1 MAITYEHSEPY
12 ITFGGTIMKLF
23 IAAFL
28 LLVFAPAIISNA
40 KPTVQQ
46 TVAFVN
52 VNVVPM
58 DSERVL
64 NDQTVVVRGDRIVQI
79 GPASKVKAPA
89 GALRVDGRGMYLMP
103 GLAEMHGHI
112 PPPQAPKEFTEAVLF
127 MYVANGVT
135 TVRGMLGA
143 PGQLELR
150 ERAKRGEIVSP
161 TLYLAGP
168 SFNGNSV
175 NSPAQA
181 AEMVRAQKR
190 EGWDLLKVHP
200 GLTRDEYD
208 AMAKT
213 ARQLGISFAGHV
225 PEEVGLLHALEMGQ
239 ETIDHVDGY
248 VEYLGAEG
256 GPIDEAKLTDIVRL
270 TKKSGA
276 WIVPTMALWETLL
289 GVPSLEKLL
298 AYPELKY
305 MPPQM
310 VANWEKAHRGRQSG
324 SQYDRKKAEQIATNR
339 KRILKALH
347 DGGVRIIFGTDAP
360 QQFSVP
366 GFSVHREM
374 ASMVEAGLSPY
385 EIILSGTRTA
395 GDYFKKEA
403 QFGTIAAGQRADMI
417 LVNGNPLKDVS
428 NVAKRAGVMVRG
440 RWLSENEIQ
449 KRMKS
454 IALSNMPKSVP

>member
-1 MAITYEHSEPY
+1 MREK
-12 ITFGGTIMKLF
+12 MLRLC
-23 IAAFL
+23 AAAL
-28 LLVFAPAIISNA
+28 LLASCAGPADTSGA
-40 KPTVQQ
+40 MLQPKAQE
-46 TVAFVN
+46 VAFVG
-52 VNVVPM
+52 VNVVPV

-64 NDQTVVVRGDRIVQI
+64 ADQTVLVRGDRIVEV
-79 GPASKVKAPA
+79 GPAAKVKVPS
-89 GALRVDGRGMYLMP
+89 GALRIDGRGKFLMP

-143 PGQLELR
+143 PGQLDLR
-150 ERAKRGEIVSP
+150 ERAARGELLSP

-175 NSPAQA
+175 SSPEQA

-208 AMAKT
+208 AMART
-213 ARQLGISFAGHV
+213 AREVGIKFAGHV
-225 PEEVGLLHALEMGQ
+225 PAEVGLTHALAAGQ

-248 VEYLGAEG
+248 VEHLQAEG
-256 GPIDEAKLTDIVRL
+256 VPVDEAKLREIVRL
-270 TKKSGA
+270 TKSSGA

-289 GVPSLEKLL
+289 GVASIDKLMS
-298 AYPELKY
+298 YPELKY
-305 MPPQM
+305 MPRQQ
-310 VANWEKAHRGRQSG
+310 VESWERLHRARQSG
-324 SQYDRKKAEQIATNR
+324 PQFDRKKAEQTAANR

-347 DGGVRIIFGTDAP
+347 AGGVPVIFGTDAP

-374 ASMVEAGLSPY
+374 ASMLEAGMTPY
-385 EIILSGTRTA
+385 EIIRTA
-395 GDYFKKEA
+395 TKNAGEYYQNKA
-403 QFGTIAAGQRADMI
+403 RFGTVAAGQRADLI
-417 LVNGNPLKDVS
+417 LVNGNPLKDIS
-428 NVAKRAGVMVRG
+428 NIARRSGVMVRG
-440 RWLSENEIQ
+440 RWLGEDEIQ
-449 KRMKS
+449 KRLEA
-454 IALSNMPKSVP
+454 IAAANSR

>member
-1 MAITYEHSEPY
+1 MREKS
-12 ITFGGTIMKLF
+12 MRLF
-23 IAAFL
+23 AAAL
-28 LLVFAPAIISNA
+28 LLLLGCGGRAGTTGASAQPKARE
-40 KPTVQQ
+40 
-46 TVAFVN
+46 VAFVN
-52 VNVVPM
+52 VSVVPM

-64 NDQTVVVRGDRIVQI
+64 ADHTVLVRGDRIVEV
-79 GPASKVKAPA
+79 GPASKVKVPA
-89 GALRVDGRGMYLMP
+89 GALRIDGRGKYLMP
-103 GLAEMHGHI
+103 GLAEMHGHV

-150 ERAKRGEIVSP
+150 ERANRGELLSP

-175 NSPAQA
+175 SSPAQA
-181 AEMVRAQKR
+181 AEMVRQQKR

-208 AMAKT
+208 AMARA
-213 ARQLGISFAGHV
+213 AREAGIRFAGHV
-225 PEEVGLLHALEMGQ
+225 PAEVGLAHALEMGQ

-248 VEYLGAEG
+248 VEHLGAEG
-256 GPIDEAKLTDIVRL
+256 APLDDAKLAEVVRL

-289 GVPSLEKLL
+289 GVTSIDKLL
-298 AYPELKY
+298 GYPELRY
-305 MPPQM
+305 MPAQQ
-310 VANWEKAHRGRQSG
+310 VQAWERAHRARQSAP
-324 SQYDRKKAEQIATNR
+324 QFDRRKAELTAANR

-347 DGGVRIIFGTDAP
+347 DGGVPVIFGTDAP

-374 ASMVEAGLSPY
+374 ALMLESGMKPYQILLTATKNAGEY
-385 EIILSGTRTA
+385 HRDKA
-395 GDYFKKEA
+395 R
-403 QFGTIAAGQRADMI
+403 FGTIAAGGRADLL
-417 LVNGNPLKDVS
+417 LVAGDPLKDLS
-428 NVAKRAGVMVRG
+428 NVARRAGVMVRG
-440 RWLSENEIQ
+440 RWLAEEEIQ
-449 KRMKS
+449 KRLAA
-454 IALSNMPKSVP
+454 IAAADKP

>member
-1 MAITYEHSEPY
+1 MREK
-12 ITFGGTIMKLF
+12 FWQLC
-23 IAAFL
+23 AAAL
-28 LLVFAPAIISNA
+28 LLLGGGGPSGTTGATAQSKGQEPE
-40 KPTVQQ
+40 
-46 TVAFVN
+46 VAFVN

-58 DSERVL
+58 DAERVL
-64 NDQTVVVRGDRIVQI
+64 TNQTVVVRGERIVEV
-79 GPASKVKAPA
+79 GPASRVKVPA
-89 GALRVDGRGMYLMP
+89 GALRVDGRGKYLMP

-150 ERAKRGEIVSP
+150 ERASRGELLSP

-175 NSPAQA
+175 SSPAQA
-181 AEMVRAQKR
+181 AEMVRQQKR

-208 AMAKT
+208 AMART
-213 ARQLGISFAGHV
+213 AREEGIRFAGHV
-225 PEEVGLLHALEMGQ
+225 PAEVGLAHALGMGQ

-248 VEYLGAEG
+248 VEYLGADG
-256 GPIDEAKLTDIVRL
+256 APLDEAKLAEAVRL

-289 GVPSLEKLL
+289 GVTSLEQLL
-298 AYPELKY
+298 GYTELRY
-305 MPPQM
+305 MPAQQ
-310 VANWEKAHRGRQSG
+310 VAAWEKAHRARQAHP
-324 SQYDRKKAEQIATNR
+324 QFDRRKAELTAANR
-339 KRILKALH
+339 RRILKALY
-347 DGGVRIIFGTDAP
+347 DGGVPVIFGTDAP

-374 ASMVEAGLSPY
+374 ALMRATGLTPYQILLTATKNAGEY
-385 EIILSGTRTA
+385 HRDKARFGTVTPGSRADLLLVA
-395 GDYFKKEA
+395 GD
-403 QFGTIAAGQRADMI
+403 
-417 LVNGNPLKDVS
+417 PLKDLS
-428 NVAKRAGVMVRG
+428 HVARRAGVMVRG
-440 RWLSENEIQ
+440 RWLPEEEIQ
-449 KRMKS
+449 KRLAAVGAQGK
-454 IALSNMPKSVP
+454 P

>member
-1 MAITYEHSEPY
+1 MRE
-12 ITFGGTIMKLF
+12 KLLQLC
-23 IAAFL
+23 AAAL
-28 LLVFAPAIISNA
+28 LLLGCGGPAGTTGAPPQP
-40 KPTVQQ
+40 KGRE
-46 TVAFVN
+46 VAFVN

-64 NDQTVVVRGDRIVQI
+64 ADQTVLVRGDQIVEV
-79 GPASKVKAPA
+79 GPAGKVKVPA
-89 GALRVDGRGMYLMP
+89 GALRIDGRGKYLMP

-150 ERAKRGEIVSP
+150 ERANRGELLSP

-175 NSPAQA
+175 SSPAQA
-181 AEMVRAQKR
+181 AEMVRQQKR

-208 AMAKT
+208 AMARA
-213 ARQLGISFAGHV
+213 AREEGIRFAGHV
-225 PEEVGLLHALEMGQ
+225 PADVGLVHALEMGQ

-248 VEYLGAEG
+248 VEHLGADG
-256 GPIDEAKLTDIVRL
+256 APLDEARLGEVVRL
-270 TKKSGA
+270 TKRSGA

-289 GVPSLEKLL
+289 GVTGIETLL
-298 AYPELKY
+298 GYPELKY
-305 MPPQM
+305 MPARQ
-310 VANWEKAHRGRQSG
+310 VQAWEKAHRARQGSPQFDRGR
-324 SQYDRKKAEQIATNR
+324 AEQTAANR

-347 DGGVRIIFGTDAP
+347 GGGVPVIFGTDAP

-374 ASMVEAGLSPY
+374 ALMLEAGMTPY
-385 EIILSGTRTA
+385 EVILTATRNA
-395 GDYFKKEA
+395 GEYHRNKA
-403 QFGTIAAGQRADMI
+403 RFGTVAAGSRADLL
-417 LVNGNPLKDVS
+417 LVSGNPLKDLS
-428 NVAKRAGVMVRG
+428 NVARRAGVMARG
-440 RWLSENEIQ
+440 RWLAEDEIQ
-449 KRMKS
+449 KRLAS
-454 IALSNMPKSVP
+454 IAASGKP

>member
-1 MAITYEHSEPY
+1 
-12 ITFGGTIMKLF
+12 MKKMMMRLC
-23 IAAFL
+23 AAAL
-28 LLVFAPAIISNA
+28 LLLGCGGPADTTGA
-40 KPTVQQ
+40 LTQPQGRE
-46 TVAFVN
+46 VAFVG
-52 VNVVPM
+52 VNVVPA

-64 NDQTVVVRGDRIVQI
+64 GDQTVLVRGEQIVEV
-79 GPASKVKAPA
+79 GPAAKVKVPG
-89 GALRVDGRGMYLMP
+89 GALRIDGRGKYLMP

-150 ERAKRGEIVSP
+150 ERANRGELISP

-208 AMAKT
+208 AMART
-213 ARQLGISFAGHV
+213 AREVGIRFAGHV
-225 PEEVGLLHALEMGQ
+225 PAEVGLPHALASGQ

-248 VEYLGAEG
+248 VEHLRAEG
-256 GPIDEAKLTDIVRL
+256 APLDEAKLAGVVRL
-270 TKKSGA
+270 TKRSGA

-289 GVPSLEKLL
+289 GVASIEKLMS
-298 AYPELKY
+298 YPELQY
-305 MPPQM
+305 MPPQQ
-310 VANWEKAHRGRQSG
+310 VGSWERLHRARQSDP
-324 SQYDRKKAEQIATNR
+324 QFDRKKAEQTAANR

-347 DGGVRIIFGTDAP
+347 DAGVPVIFGTDAP

-374 ASMVEAGLSPY
+374 ASMLEAGMTPY
-385 EIILSGTRTA
+385 EIIRTA
-395 GDYFKKEA
+395 TRNAGEYYKNRA
-403 QFGTIAAGQRADMI
+403 RFGTVAAGRRADLI
-417 LVNGNPLKDVS
+417 LVNGNPLKDIS
-428 NVAKRAGVMVRG
+428 NVARRSGVMVRG
-440 RWLSENEIQ
+440 RWLAEDEIQ
-449 KRMKS
+449 KRLGA
-454 IALSNMPKSVP
+454 IASSHGR